1 MSLGIAQKKKTHVGI
16 AQFAASSDPSEML
29 IAANLGS
36 CLGVAV
42 FDRKAGVGGMVHC
55 LLPLSKSDPEKAKE
69 NPCMY
74 VDTGVAHLLNQLLN
88 LGASKERLEVC
99 VAGGAN
105 IADTTNVFEIGK
117 KNFTILRKILWKN
130 NLLIAAQDV
139 GESVS
144 RTITLDMETGEIK
157 LRREG
162 KESLLFDG
170 GSHVL

>member
-1 MSLGIAQKKKTHVGI
+1 MTSGQKKTHVGI
-16 AQFAASSDPSEML
+16 AQASISDDPNELL

-36 CLGVAV
+36 CLGIAA
-42 FDRKAGVGGMVHC
+42 FDPERKIGGMIHC

-74 VDTGVAHLLNQLLN
+74 VDTGVAYLLNEMFKK
-88 LGASKERLEVC
+88 GAVKDSLKIS

-130 NLLIAAQDV
+130 NLLIAAQDI
-139 GESVS
+139 GENMS
-144 RTITLDMETGEIK
+144 RTISLDMATGNVWLKKKGQEEQMEAK
-157 LRREG
+157 G
-162 KESLLFDG
+162 
-170 GSHVL
+170 